1 MSESLAR
8 KICRE
13 EVCKAG
19 SVRPVAEKSAMHA
32 QVSVC
37 ICPENTRLRIAA
49 SLRLK
54 F

>member
-19 SVRPVAEKSAMHA
+19 SVNPVAKKSVMPV

-37 ICPENTRLRIAA
+37 TYPENTRLRIAA
-49 SLRLK
+49 NLKLK